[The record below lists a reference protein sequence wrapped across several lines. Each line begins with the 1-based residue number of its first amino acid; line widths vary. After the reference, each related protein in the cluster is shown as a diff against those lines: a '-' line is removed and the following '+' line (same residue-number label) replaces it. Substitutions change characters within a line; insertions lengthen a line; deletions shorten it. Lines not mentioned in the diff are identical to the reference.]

1 MARRASTVRRAVAR
15 LGRPCLG
22 STLATLHQE
31 ARMNVFLTGATG
43 FIGQA
48 LVRAL
53 RRRSWNVRALVRSVT
68 GAQARWLTEKG
79 VELIPGDV
87 TQPEGLRQAMAGSD
101 VVLHNAGV
109 YEFGSDAALRA
120 RMEAVNVQGT
130 TNVLGAALEAGV
142 PRTVYVSTV
151 WALGPSGLLPAPAE
165 VKDETQ
171 RHSGVYLTPY
181 ERTKAEAHQVALAL
195 RGRGLPLVIGM
206 PNAVSGANEHSVF
219 GYLLRLYLLHA
230 MPPLAW
236 SPDAV
241 FSYVEVD
248 ALAEGLCLAAE
259 KAPIGE
265 DYVFSGEP
273 IALRS
278 LFSLWARYP
287 GGMKHLL
294 WLPRWLA
301 RWVVAPL
308 EPLERALG
316 LPAFL
321 SREAVEASR
330 AHLNYTAAKARR
342 DLGWSHPSPDVM
354 WEGIVR
360 RERELV
366 GRRRG

>member
-1 MARRASTVRRAVAR
+1 
-15 LGRPCLG
+15 
-22 STLATLHQE
+22 
-31 ARMNVFLTGATG
+31 MNVFLTGATG

-53 RRRSWNVRALVRSVT
+53 RRRSWDVQALVRDVN
-68 GAQARWLTEKG
+68 GAPARWLTEKG
-79 VELIPGDV
+79 VQLVPGDV
-87 TQPEGLRQAMAGSD
+87 TQREGLRQAVAGSD

-130 TNVLGAALEAGV
+130 ANVLGAALEAGV

-151 WALGPSGLLPAPAE
+151 WALGPSGLLPAQAE
-165 VKDETQ
+165 VRDETQ
-171 RHSGVYLTPY
+171 RHSGQYLTPY

-206 PNAVSGANEHSVF
+206 PNAVSGANDHSIF

-230 MPPLAW
+230 LPPIGW
-236 SPDAV
+236 SADAV
-241 FSYVEVD
+241 FSFVEVD

-259 KAPIGE
+259 KAPIGG
-265 DYVFSGEP
+265 DYLFCGEP
-273 IALRS
+273 TSIRGLFGLWSRS
-278 LFSLWARYP
+278 P

-294 WLPRWLA
+294 WLPSWLA
-301 RWVVAPL
+301 GLLMLPL
-308 EPLERALG
+308 QPLQRAIG

-330 AHLNYTAAKARR
+330 AHLNYTSARARR
-342 DLGWSHPSPDVM
+342 ELGWNHPSPDAM
-354 WEGIVR
+354 WERIVR

-366 GRRRG
+366 SQRRGFLARLRPQAVIPD

>member
-1 MARRASTVRRAVAR
+1 MK
-15 LGRPCLG
+15 
-22 STLATLHQE
+22 
-31 ARMNVFLTGATG
+31 VFLTGATG

-53 RRRSWNVRALVRSVT
+53 RRRSWDVQALVRDVN
-68 GAQARWLTEKG
+68 GAPARWLTEKG
-79 VELIPGDV
+79 VQLVPGDV
-87 TQPEGLRQAMAGSD
+87 TQREGLRQAVAGSD

-151 WALGPSGLLPAPAE
+151 WALGPSGLLPAPTE

-206 PNAVSGANEHSVF
+206 PNAVSGANDHSVF

-241 FSYVEVD
+241 FSFVEVES
-248 ALAEGLCLAAE
+248 LAEGLCLAAE
-259 KAPIGE
+259 RAPIGA

-273 IALRS
+273 TSLRG
-278 LFSLWARYP
+278 LFDLWSRYP

-294 WLPRWLA
+294 WLPHWLA
-301 RWVVAPL
+301 RLLMLPL
-308 EPLERALG
+308 EPLQRALG

-321 SREAVEASR
+321 SREAVQASKG
-330 AHLNYTAAKARR
+330 HLNYTAEKARR
-342 DLGWSHPSPDVM
+342 ELGWSHPGPAAM
-354 WEGIVR
+354 WERIVR
-360 RERELV
+360 QERDLV
-366 GRRRG
+366 GRRRGFLARLKPQAVIPE

>member
-1 MARRASTVRRAVAR
+1 MK
-15 LGRPCLG
+15 
-22 STLATLHQE
+22 
-31 ARMNVFLTGATG
+31 VFLTGATG

-53 RRRSWNVRALVRSVT
+53 RRRSWNVRALVRDVN
-68 GAQARWLTEKG
+68 GAPARWLSEKS
-79 VELIPGDV
+79 VQLVPGDV
-87 TQPEGLRQAMAGSD
+87 TQPEGLRQAVAGSD

-130 TNVLGAALEAGV
+130 ANVLGAALEAGV
-142 PRTVYVSTV
+142 ARTVYVSTV
-151 WALGPSGLLPAPAE
+151 WAMGASGLLPAPAE

-171 RHSGVYLTPY
+171 RHSSVYLTPY

-195 RGRGLPLVIGM
+195 RDRGLPLVIGM
-206 PNAVSGANEHSVF
+206 PNAVSGANDHSIF

-236 SPDAV
+236 SASAV
-241 FSYVEVD
+241 FSFVEVD

-259 KAPIGE
+259 KAPMGA
-265 DYVFSGEP
+265 DYIFSGEP
-273 IALRS
+273 TTIRG
-278 LFSLWARYP
+278 LFGLWSRYP

-294 WLPRWLA
+294 WLPHWLA
-301 RWVVAPL
+301 RLVMLPL
-308 EPLERALG
+308 EPLQRAVG

-330 AHLNYTAAKARR
+330 AHLDYTAAKARR
-342 DLGWSHPSPDVM
+342 ELGWSHPAPDAM
-354 WEGIVR
+354 WESIVL

-366 GRRRG
+366 ARRRGFLGRLKPQAVIPD